1 MADAEKPK
9 IELGDALV
17 LADPALADW
26 FTVAPLCVGFAFGAL
41 ALMMRKNIAQQT
53 QMAIAGLLLFFASTV
68 GLFVHVLENG
78 TVVMAMGRWL
88 PPFGISFTVDM
99 LGATFA
105 LATGFVGLAVGV
117 YAMADA
123 DTSERRYGFYPFL
136 LMMLAG
142 VGSAFLTGDIFNL
155 YVWFEVLLL
164 SSFGLIVL
172 GSRPAQLDGAV
183 KYAFLNLVATT
194 LFLIAVAYTY
204 GIYGTLNMADI
215 ARKSVEMTELGP
227 RATIAA
233 MFFFAFAMK
242 AAAFPVN
249 AWLPASYHTPL
260 ISVSAVFAGLLTK
273 VGVYALLRLFM
284 TMFPNDLPGLSLT
297 IAIVAALTMML
308 GAIGALAQ
316 TDIRRALGYIVISGI
331 GIMLSGLA
339 LASQTGLSGTVFYA
353 THSIVVMTALYLFVG
368 IMGAQMGTFDLHKA
382 GGLYTRFPALAFTFL
397 VVVLAAS
404 GLPPLSGLWPK
415 IYLVK
420 ASIDVGVWWLA
431 ASILLSGLLTTLAL
445 VRVFGFAFWRPAPGG
460 RDDAFDAP
468 PFDRTGMAAALAL
481 VAVSVVA
488 GLYPEP
494 FIQVA
499 DRAAFELLHPIGY
512 IEAVFGSQTADAAVT
527 TTSTTEVAQ

>member
-1 MADAEKPK
+1 MADEKPK
-9 IELGDALV
+9 IDLSEALV
-17 LADPALADW
+17 MAEPALSDW
-26 FTVAPLCVGFAFGAL
+26 LAVAPLCTGFAFGAI
-41 ALMMRKNIAQQT
+41 ALMMRKDVGRQT
-53 QMAIAGLLLFFASTV
+53 QLAVFGLFLFFASTV
-68 GLFVHVLENG
+68 GLFIEVLQNG
-78 TVVMAMGRWL
+78 TLVMAMGRWL

-105 LATGFVGLAVGV
+105 LATGFVGLAVGL

-123 DTSERRYGFYPFL
+123 DKSERRYGFYPFL
-136 LMMLAG
+136 LLMLAG
-142 VGSAFLTGDIFNL
+142 VASAFLTGDIFNL
-155 YVWFEVLLL
+155 YVWFEVLLI

-172 GSRPAQLDGAV
+172 GSRTAQLDGAV

-194 LFLIAVAYTY
+194 LFLLAVAYAY
-204 GIYGTLNMADI
+204 GVFGTLNMADI
-215 ARKSVEMTELGP
+215 ARKSVEMIEGGP

-233 MFFFAFAMK
+233 LFFFAFAMK

-273 VGVYALLRLFM
+273 VGVYALLRLFL
-284 TMFPNDLPGLSLT
+284 TMFPSDLPDLSLT
-297 IAIVAALTMML
+297 IGIIAALTMLL

-316 TDIRRALGYIVISGI
+316 TDIRRALGYVVISGI

-339 LASQTGLSGTVFYA
+339 LASQTSLSGTVFYA
-353 THSIVVMTALYLFVG
+353 THSIVIMTALYLFAG

-382 GGLYTRFPALAFTFL
+382 GGLYTRHPALAFAFL
-397 VVVLAAS
+397 IVVLAAS

-420 ASIDVGVWWLA
+420 ASIDIGVWWLA
-431 ASILLSGLLTTLAL
+431 ASILLSGLLTTICL
-445 VRVFGFAFWRPAPGG
+445 VRIFGFSFWRSAP
-460 RDDAFDAP
+460 DQSQTLDSP
-468 PFDRTGMAAALAL
+468 PIDRVGLAAAYTL
-481 VAVSVVA
+481 VAASVVA

-499 DRAAFELLHPIGY
+499 DRVAFELRHPIGY
-512 IEAVFGSQTADAAVT
+512 IEAVFGPEAVA
-527 TTSTTEVAQ
+527 SSAEIAQ